1 MPDVLQREGA
11 GGNRGDLL
19 GNETE
24 DTGWMCGDPVD
35 RRAYCGLFILW
46 VWCKSF
52 WVFYF
57 FCLGVARILFILF
70 LLEMGLYS
78 LVQTEIPFGWI
89 TDGLMKDLISFGH
102 MCMYQ

>member
-1 MPDVLQREGA
+1 MDVWGS
-11 GGNRGDLL
+11 GGQA
-19 GNETE
+19 
-24 DTGWMCGDPVD
+24 C
-35 RRAYCGLFILW
+35 ILW
-46 VWCKSF
+46 IVYI
-52 WVFYF
+52 VGLVQIILGILF
-57 FCLGVARILFILF
+57 FCLGVARILFIIF